1 MANFEYHLYSYL
13 SDNYGVLLHNKKTG
27 DTISIDAG
35 EASSL
40 LSVLKEKGWQLS
52 HLLVTHHHADH
63 VAGLAEIKDK
73 TNCKVIGPAQH
84 SNIDLSLIHI

>member
-40 LSVLKEKGWQLS
+40 LSVLKEKAGSYLTCLS
-52 HLLVTHHHADH
+52 PTTMQIML
-63 VAGLAEIKDK
+63 
-73 TNCKVIGPAQH
+73 P
-84 SNIDLSLIHI
+84 DLQK